1 MYNISCGNICFCTK
15 FSLDS
20 ILIVVTTDD
29 MSDRPHQNQLET
41 EHTDEDDGES
51 MEKFDS
57 ILDQPRCQPDVDESA
72 ENQTKVNKASWGK
85 GEEPK
90 C

>member
-1 MYNISCGNICFCTK
+1 
-15 FSLDS
+15 
-20 ILIVVTTDD
+20 
-29 MSDRPHQNQLET
+29 MSGRPHQNQLET

-72 ENQTKVNKASWGK
+72 ENQTKVNQASWGK
-85 GEEPK
+85 SKEPK
-90 C
+90 CYKIVAVVKLDPRISKETIKQD